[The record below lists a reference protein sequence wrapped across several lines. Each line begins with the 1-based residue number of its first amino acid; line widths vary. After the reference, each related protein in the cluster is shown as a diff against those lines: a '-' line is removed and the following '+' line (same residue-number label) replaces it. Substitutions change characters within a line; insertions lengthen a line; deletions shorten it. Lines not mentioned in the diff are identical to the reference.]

1 MYRFNPDEE
10 LRELERQYAQ
20 TGAVEFL
27 DRANAIRQRSG
38 LPLLMRRSQVLELE
52 WRELDSD
59 AFQFLNQLWGT
70 WLTRDTLM
78 AICREVGYDE
88 ETSINEVE
96 GLIEEWETLLEKR
109 RAAFDRYLD
118 HTIRVGRGEISD
130 I

>member
-78 AICREVGYDE
+78 AICQEIGYDE

-109 RAAFDRYLD
+109 RAAFDKYLD